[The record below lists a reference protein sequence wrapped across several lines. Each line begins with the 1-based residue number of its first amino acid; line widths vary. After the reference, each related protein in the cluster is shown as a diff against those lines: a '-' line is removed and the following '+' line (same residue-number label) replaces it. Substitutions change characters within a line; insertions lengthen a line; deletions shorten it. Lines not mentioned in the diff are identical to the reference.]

1 MATHSSTV
9 AWKIPWTEERGRL
22 QTMGLK
28 RVRHNWATSRSLL
41 LSRALRASQVARVV
55 KNLPTNAGDIRD
67 ISSNPGSGRDM
78 GSNLGS
84 GRSPGGRRGNPLQY
98 SCLENLMD
106 RGVWQTRV
114 HRVEKSRTWLK
125 RFSMHPSKSSVGCLY
140 SCLELSLFP
149 FILPVLRYNW
159 H

>member
-98 SCLENLMD
+98 SCLENPMG
-106 RGVWQTRV
+106 RGTWQATVHSILKNQTRLKQLGRPPILYPIV
-114 HRVEKSRTWLK
+114 CTRVSSL
-125 RFSMHPSKSSVGCLY
+125 PS
-140 SCLELSLFP
+140 P
-149 FILPVLRYNW
+149 RW
-159 H
+159 